1 MYGFTFPK
9 GTLCTRNFK
18 SYIPHNQ
25 RVACCIYKGTPLN
38 LHLRNIEGY
47 IIVFLP
53 ENSFNSV
60 SFLLSLRCINAQVN
74 FIKYPSRKI
83 INE

>member
-18 SYIPHNQ
+18 SYIPHKH
-25 RVACCIYKGTPLN
+25 RVACRIYKDTPLN
-38 LHLRNIEGY
+38 HYLRNIDGY

-60 SFLLSLRCINAQVN
+60 SFLLSLCCSICKL
-74 FIKYPSRKI
+74 FFSKYPSRKI